1 MATNKLMEAAAEI
14 LASSKSSASG
24 MPMSKLSHD
33 TPGNSGTPED
43 LGGPTPQNY
52 KNDDNSAKLTNKGKD
67 TAGSNKSSL
76 NMKPSHASSDVQ
88 LGDKHMRPGS
98 GTNMMPEEEEYED
111 QEQLDEVSFKAA
123 TNAYKSR
130 RSREQDDHPGGP
142 TSPKNVT
149 KSGEYKSSLTANRMQ
164 KKFGDRAVNRID
176 RLEKTYGEEDT
187 DYSGYDL
194 VEELRAQMHEDIQA
208 LFADD
213 QTISEDFKVKA
224 ATIFEARVFDRVA
237 QIQEQMESE
246 YAGML
251 AEAVETIKE
260 ELTEKV
266 DDYLNYVVEQWM
278 EENEIAIESGLRSE
292 ITEDFIA
299 GLRNLFAENYINV
312 PEDKVELV
320 DELASRVE
328 ELEVKLN
335 EEIET
340 NIQYKKQ
347 LTEAVK
353 VQLVNEVCEGLT
365 ATQVEKLRSLAE
377 SVEFSTE
384 EEYVE
389 KLETIRENY
398 FPSGVK
404 KANVSHLHEQVEDD
418 GSDKKVSADPYVA
431 SVVQAISKTK
441 I

>member
-14 LASSKSSASG
+14 LAGSKSSAPG
-24 MPMSKLSHD
+24 MPMPKL
-33 TPGNSGTPED
+33 TQNTPPGNPGTPED
-43 LGGPTPQNY
+43 LGGPTPQNN
-52 KNDDNSAKLTNKGKD
+52 KPTDDSNKLSSKGSAKSA
-67 TAGSNKSSL
+67 TAPTT
-76 NMKPSHASSDVQ
+76 KPSAASSDVQ
-88 LGDKHMRPGS
+88 LGDKNMKYGS
-98 GTNMMPEEEEYED
+98 GTNMMPEEEDRED
-111 QEQLDEVSFKAA
+111 
-123 TNAYKSR
+123 
-130 RSREQDDHPGGP
+130 
-142 TSPKNVT
+142 
-149 KSGEYKSSLTANRMQ
+149 
-164 KKFGDRAVNRID
+164 
-176 RLEKTYGEEDT
+176 
-187 DYSGYDL
+187 
-194 VEELRAQMHEDIQA
+194 EELIDDETAIEEIKSQIKEDVA
-208 LFADD
+208 SLFADD
-213 QTISEDFKVKA
+213 SSISSDFKAKA

-237 QIQEQMESE
+237 QIQEQMEAE

-251 AEAVETIKE
+251 AEAVESIKA

-320 DELASRVE
+320 DELASKVE

-335 EEIET
+335 EEIEA

-347 LTEAVK
+347 LTEAIK

-365 ATQVEKLRSLAE
+365 ATQVEKIKALAE

-384 EEYVE
+384 EEFVE

-404 KANVSHLHEQVEDD
+404 KADVAQLHEEVEDD

-431 SVVQAISKTK
+431 SVVQAISKIK

>member
-14 LASSKSSASG
+14 LASSKSSAPG
-24 MPMSKLSHD
+24 MPMPKL
-33 TPGNSGTPED
+33 TQNTPPGNPGTPED
-43 LGGPTPQNY
+43 LGGPTPQNN
-52 KNDDNSAKLTNKGKD
+52 KPTDDSNKLNMKGKD
-67 TAGSNKSSL
+67 TSAGNKSSL

-88 LGDKHMRPGS
+88 LGDKNMKA
-98 GTNMMPEEEEYED
+98 GTGTAMMPEEAEEGELELFDDESAIEEIKSQIKED
-111 QEQLDEVSFKAA
+111 FAS
-123 TNAYKSR
+123 
-130 RSREQDDHPGGP
+130 
-142 TSPKNVT
+142 
-149 KSGEYKSSLTANRMQ
+149 
-164 KKFGDRAVNRID
+164 
-176 RLEKTYGEEDT
+176 
-187 DYSGYDL
+187 
-194 VEELRAQMHEDIQA
+194 

-213 QTISEDFKVKA
+213 SSISSDFKAKA

-237 QIQEQMESE
+237 QIQEQMEAE

-251 AEAVETIKE
+251 AEAVDSIKA

-278 EENEIAIESGLRSE
+278 DENEIAIESGLRSE

-320 DELASRVE
+320 DELASKVE

-335 EEIET
+335 EEIEA

-347 LTEAVK
+347 LTEAIK

-365 ATQVEKLRSLAE
+365 ATQVEKIKSLAE
-377 SVEFSTE
+377 SVDFSTE
-384 EEYVE
+384 EEYKE

-404 KANVSHLHEQVEDD
+404 KADVAQLHEEVEDD
-418 GSDKKVSADPYVA
+418 GSEKKTAADPYVA
-431 SVVQAISKTK
+431 SVAQAISKIK
-441 I
+441 L

>member
-14 LASSKSSASG
+14 LAGSKSSAPG
-24 MPMSKLSHD
+24 MPMPKL
-33 TPGNSGTPED
+33 TQNTPPGNPGTPED
-43 LGGPTPQNY
+43 LGGPTPQNN
-52 KNDDNSAKLTNKGKD
+52 KPTDDSNKLSSKGSAKSAAAPT
-67 TAGSNKSSL
+67 T
-76 NMKPSHASSDVQ
+76 KPSAASSNVQ
-88 LGDKHMRPGS
+88 LGDGKLKL
-98 GTNMMPEEEEYED
+98 GTGT
-111 QEQLDEVSFKAA
+111 A
-123 TNAYKSR
+123 TMES
-130 RSREQDDHPGGP
+130 
-142 TSPKNVT
+142 T
-149 KSGEYKSSLTANRMQ
+149 
-164 KKFGDRAVNRID
+164 
-176 RLEKTYGEEDT
+176 EEDAEMIDDET
-187 DYSGYDL
+187 AI
-194 VEELRAQMHEDIQA
+194 EEMKAQMKEDVA
-208 LFADD
+208 SLFADD
-213 QTISEDFKVKA
+213 KNISEDFKVKA

-237 QIQEQMESE
+237 QIQEQMEAE

-251 AEAVETIKE
+251 SEAVEEIKA

-320 DELASRVE
+320 DELASKVE

-335 EEIET
+335 EEIEA

-347 LTEAVK
+347 LTEAIK

-365 ATQVEKLRSLAE
+365 ATQVEKIKSLAE

-398 FPSGVK
+398 FPSGLK
-404 KANVSHLHEQVEDD
+404 KANASQLHEEVTDD

-431 SVVQAISKTK
+431 SVVQAISKIK

>member
-14 LASSKSSASG
+14 LAKSKSSAPG
-24 MPMSKLSHD
+24 MPMPKLPSV

-52 KNDDNSAKLTNKGKD
+52 KNDDNSAKLANKGKD
-67 TAGSNKSSL
+67 TSGSNQASIK
-76 NMKPSHASSDVQ
+76 MKPSAASSTTKADYSKS
-88 LGDKHMRPGS
+88 D
-98 GTNMMPEEEEYED
+98 MMPEAEHKKGKD
-111 QEQLDEVSFKAA
+111 VD
-123 TNAYKSR
+123 T
-130 RSREQDDHPGGP
+130 DD
-142 TSPKNVT
+142 
-149 KSGEYKSSLTANRMQ
+149 
-164 KKFGDRAVNRID
+164 
-176 RLEKTYGEEDT
+176 EEDE
-187 DYSGYDL
+187 DNDDM
-194 VEELRAQMHEDIQA
+194 VENMKKKMKEDVA
-208 LFADD
+208 SLFADD

-251 AEAVETIKE
+251 AEAVEEIKA

-320 DELASRVE
+320 DELASKVE

-335 EEIET
+335 EEIEA

-347 LTEAVK
+347 LTEAIK

-365 ATQVEKLRSLAE
+365 ATQVEKIKTLAE

-384 EEYVE
+384 EEFVE

-404 KANVSHLHEQVEDD
+404 KANVAQLHEEVEDD
-418 GSDKKVSADPYVA
+418 GSEKKTSADPYVA
-431 SVVQAISKTK
+431 SVMQAISKTK

>member
-14 LASSKSSASG
+14 LAGSKSSAPG
-24 MPMSKLSHD
+24 MPMSKLPSV

-43 LGGPTPQNY
+43 LGGPTPQNN
-52 KNDDNSAKLTNKGKD
+52 KPTDD
-67 TAGSNKSSL
+67 SNKLSSKG
-76 NMKPSHASSDVQ
+76 NAKSAAAPTTKPSAASSDVQ
-88 LGDKHMRPGS
+88 LGDKNMKYGS
-98 GTNMMPEEEEYED
+98 GTNMMPEEEEYDEEEMLDDESAIEEIKSQIKED
-111 QEQLDEVSFKAA
+111 VAS
-123 TNAYKSR
+123 
-130 RSREQDDHPGGP
+130 
-142 TSPKNVT
+142 
-149 KSGEYKSSLTANRMQ
+149 
-164 KKFGDRAVNRID
+164 
-176 RLEKTYGEEDT
+176 
-187 DYSGYDL
+187 
-194 VEELRAQMHEDIQA
+194 

-213 QTISEDFKVKA
+213 SSISSDFKAKA

-251 AEAVETIKE
+251 AEAVESIKA

-320 DELASRVE
+320 DELASKVE

-335 EEIET
+335 EEIEA

-347 LTEAVK
+347 LTEAIK

-365 ATQVEKLRSLAE
+365 ATQVEKIKALAE

-384 EEYVE
+384 EEFVE

-404 KANVSHLHEQVEDD
+404 KADVAQLHEEVEDD
-418 GSDKKVSADPYVA
+418 GSEKKTAADPYVA
-431 SVVQAISKTK
+431 SVVQAISKIK
-441 I
+441 L

>member
-14 LASSKSSASG
+14 LASSKSSAGG
-24 MPMSKLSHD
+24 MPMPKLPSV

-52 KNDDNSAKLTNKGKD
+52 KNNDNSAKLANKGKD
-67 TAGSNKSSL
+67 SSGSNQSSL
-76 NMKPSHASSDVQ
+76 NMKPSAASADVQ
-88 LGDKHMRPGS
+88 LGDSNMRPGS
-98 GTNMMPEEEEYED
+98 GTNMMPEEEEYDDE
-111 QEQLDEVSFKAA
+111 EQLDEVSMKLASKVYR
-123 TNAYKSR
+123 TRLDNAEAHDKGGR
-130 RSREQDDHPGGP
+130 PGAD
-142 TSPKNVT
+142 KQYT
-149 KSGEYKSSLTANRMQ
+149 KSGEHKASISQKAIAKKSGGETRLDRIHSVQYNDVQHEDESL
-164 KKFGDRAVNRID
+164 I
-176 RLEKTYGEEDT
+176 
-187 DYSGYDL
+187 
-194 VEELRAQMHEDIQA
+194 EELRAQMHDDMQA

-213 QTISEDFKVKA
+213 QTISEDFKIKA

-237 QIQEQMESE
+237 QIQEQIEAE
-246 YAGML
+246 YAGQL
-251 AEAVETIKE
+251 VEAIDAIKE

-278 EENEIAIESGLRSE
+278 DDNEIAIESGLRSE

-320 DELASRVE
+320 DELASKVE

-335 EEIET
+335 EEIEA

-347 LTEAVK
+347 LTEAIK

-365 ATQVEKLRSLAE
+365 ATQVEKIKALAE

-384 EEYVE
+384 EEFVE

-404 KANVSHLHEQVEDD
+404 KANVAQLHEEVEDD
-418 GSDKKVSADPYVA
+418 GSEKKTSADPYVA
-431 SVVQAISKTK
+431 SVVQAISKIK

>member
-14 LASSKSSASG
+14 LAGSKSSAPG
-24 MPMSKLSHD
+24 MPMPKLASV

-43 LGGPTPQNY
+43 LGGPTPQNN
-52 KNDDNSAKLTNKGKD
+52 KPTDDSNKLSSKASAKSAVAP
-67 TAGSNKSSL
+67 TA
-76 NMKPSHASSDVQ
+76 KPSAASSDVQ
-88 LGDKHMRPGS
+88 LGDKNMKA
-98 GTNMMPEEEEYED
+98 GTGTAMMPEQAEEEELID
-111 QEQLDEVSFKAA
+111 DESAIQEMK
-123 TNAYKSR
+123 
-130 RSREQDDHPGGP
+130 
-142 TSPKNVT
+142 
-149 KSGEYKSSLTANRMQ
+149 
-164 KKFGDRAVNRID
+164 
-176 RLEKTYGEEDT
+176 
-187 DYSGYDL
+187 
-194 VEELRAQMHEDIQA
+194 AQMKEDVA
-208 LFADD
+208 SLFADD
-213 QTISEDFKVKA
+213 SSISEDFKAKA

-251 AEAVETIKE
+251 AEALEEIKS

-278 EENEIAIESGLRSE
+278 DENEIAIESGLRSE

-320 DELASRVE
+320 DELASKVE

-335 EEIET
+335 EEIEA

-347 LTEAVK
+347 LTEAIK

-365 ATQVEKLRSLAE
+365 ATQVEKIKSLAE

-384 EEYVE
+384 EEFVE

-398 FPSGVK
+398 FPSGIK
-404 KANVSHLHEQVEDD
+404 KADVAQLHEEVEDD
-418 GSDKKVSADPYVA
+418 GSEKKVSADPYVA
-431 SVVQAISKTK
+431 SVVQAISKIK